1 MDNNKTLKYKD
12 KIIPPYLILSVSV
25 VVVAAIGYFFMAWL
39 VNDVFNIEGTYIT
52 TSFEVVGTIAFMI
65 LVLVPL
71 SIGFYK
77 TRKKE
82 INILYEGIQHLAEGD
97 FSYKIPLKKR
107 YSLAKVYQNF
117 NKMSEELQSVQ
128 ILRNDFINSYSHEF
142 KTPIASIN
150 GFAELLLDK
159 TLSDEERE
167 EYLKIIIQETDRLS
181 KLATNTILLSK
192 LSSQQ
197 IVTDIVEYDLGEQI
211 RQCSI
216 LLSKR
221 WIDKNIELTCALPD
235 IIYKGNREL
244 MQHLWINLISN
255 AIDHTPQN
263 GEIAISLH
271 EEDEEIVMNIADTG
285 EGMSEETLKHLFD
298 PYFQADGSRSS
309 KGLGLGLAIA
319 KRITELCDGSITAES
334 ALGEGSLFTV
344 KLPKVGSLE

>member
-1 MDNNKTLKYKD
+1 MKNNKTLKYKD

-25 VVVAAIGYFFMAWL
+25 VVVAALGYFFMAWL
-39 VNDVFNIEGTYIT
+39 VNDIFNVEGTYIS
-52 TSFEVVGTIAFMI
+52 TSYEVVGTIAFMLLLLI
-65 LVLVPL
+65 PL
-71 SIGFYK
+71 SIAFYK

-167 EYLKIIIQETDRLS
+167 EYLRIIIEETDRLS

-197 IVTDIVEYDLGEQI
+197 IVTDIAEYDLGEQI

-221 WIDKNIELTCALPD
+221 WIDKNIELTCALPE
-235 IIYKGNREL
+235 ITYKGNREL
-244 MQHLWINLISN
+244 MQHLWINLLSN
-255 AIDHTPQN
+255 AIEHTPQN

-271 EEDEEIVMNIADTG
+271 EENGEIVMNIADTG

-298 PYFQADGSRSS
+298 PYFQADASRSS
-309 KGLGLGLAIA
+309 KGLGLGLSIA
-319 KRITELCDGSITAES
+319 KRITELCNGSINAES
-334 ALGEGSLFTV
+334 IIGEGSLFTV
-344 KLPKVGSLE
+344 RLPLN